1 MDVSERVDLAEVTDL
16 IQVGEPL
23 PFRVLDGQG
32 RLLLGEG
39 HRITSERQLQALIDR
54 GAWAERAVVEQARAA
69 RAAAAA
75 ARAPAPPAPPTLFDR
90 WERKTWVFDDLSRRL
105 VRGTA
110 DAAELEPFL
119 DDVLALV
126 DRDADVAL
134 FTCMRQDDRRFA
146 LYAVTHGI
154 HTAVLATLAGRQAG
168 LDPAAL
174 RTVALAALSM
184 NLSIMELQATLAE
197 QDDPPNARQREA
209 IRAHP
214 HASADLL
221 RQRGVTQADWL
232 EAVQDHHEQAGGG
245 GYPRQATE
253 VGLVATLLHVCDVF
267 MAKVSPRAK
276 RPAMAPQL
284 AARQLFQQSGGSP
297 LALAVIRAI
306 GVHPPGSL
314 VVLKSGETAVVTRR
328 GTAGPAPRVATLTD
342 STGRLSLKT
351 VPLDTADPAHGV
363 AGLPSD
369 PAALG
374 RVLPERVYGL
384 IPG

>member
-1 MDVSERVDLAEVTDL
+1 MDVSERVDLAEVLDL

-23 PFRVLDGQG
+23 PFRVLDAQG

-39 HRITSERQLQALIDR
+39 HRVTGERQLEALIER
-54 GAWAERAVVEQARAA
+54 GAWAERPAVEQARAA

-75 ARAPAPPAPPTLFDR
+75 ARAPSPPPPPTLFDR
-90 WERKTWVFDDLSRRL
+90 WERKIWVFDDLSRRL
-105 VRGTA
+105 VRGQAMA
-110 DAAELEPFL
+110 DELPPFVDTL
-119 DDVLALV
+119 LTLV
-126 DRDADVAL
+126 DCDADVAL

-168 LDPAAL
+168 MDPAAV

-197 QDDPPNARQREA
+197 QSDPPSARQREA

-214 HASADLL
+214 SASADLL

-245 GYPRQATE
+245 GYPHQRAE
-253 VGLVATLLHVCDVF
+253 VGPLAALLHASDVF

-284 AARQLFQQSGGSP
+284 AGRQLFQQSGGSP
-297 LALAVIRAI
+297 LAMAVIRAI

-314 VVLKSGETAVVTRR
+314 VTLKSGETAVVTRR
-328 GTAGPAPRVATLTD
+328 GAGPAPRVATLTD
-342 STGRLSLKT
+342 TAGRPSVQT
-351 VPLDTADPAHGV
+351 HMLDTAEPAHAVTGVPPDPAV
-363 AGLPSD
+363 F
-369 PAALG
+369 G